1 MSHYPPEIVDS
12 RGQRLRL
19 GTLLGRGGEGSIFE
33 LSAGPD
39 LVAKI
44 YHSALSAERVD
55 KIRTMI
61 ALRNDRISK
70 LTAWPV
76 DLLSMASSRMPI
88 GLLMP
93 KIIGRKD
100 IHHLYSPKSRRVDFQ
115 RADWRFLIRA
125 SANTARAFAVVH
137 EIGCIIGDVNHGGV
151 LVAQDATVRLI
162 DCDSFQVING
172 SRRFLCE
179 VGVETFTPP
188 ELQGKPFKGVVRNQ
202 NHDNFGLA
210 VLIFLMLFMGRHPF
224 AGKYLGPDQMPI
236 PRAIKEC
243 RFAYGARRATVQM
256 EKPPGTPALSIVG
269 DDVAFLFERA
279 FAKEMIAGG
288 RPTPRDWIDSLERL
302 EKTLKQ
308 CSANPSHWHRNDTSC
323 PWCPMEGA
331 TGVPL
336 FPIIADIAASAVN
349 IDTLWR
355 QVEALPH
362 PGQPP
367 AFSAPAVQASQ
378 AAKSAGSANHNRKVI
393 ASVVAGIMIAIS
405 VLAGLPSPLPFVL
418 FVGGVAAFFALL
430 RLLDKNEVVRSFEVA
445 KNTSSARWT
454 DIQRQW
460 QERTSSQPF
469 EQKKSD
475 LQAVR
480 RSLSEIPNL
489 RLKKLDQL
497 RQNQR
502 AIQLATFLD
511 QYEIQ
516 RAKISGIG
524 PGRKQTL
531 QSYGIETA
539 ADLNSAAITRVPG
552 FGEKM
557 ADKLLAWRASLE
569 KKFRFDPA
577 EAIDPRE
584 TMRVEQEVLVERRRL
599 EERLRTGFAE
609 LKQTHAQI
617 LAARQ
622 HMMPQVTAAHA
633 AYLQSEAD
641 FNAARG
647 HR

>member
-1 MSHYPPEIVDS
+1 MSKQPPEVVDG

-19 GTLLGRGGEGSIFE
+19 GPLLGRGGEGSVFE
-33 LSAGPD
+33 LSASPD

-61 ALRNDRISK
+61 ALRNDRIGR

-76 DLLSMASSRMPI
+76 DLLSMASSRAPI

-93 KIIGRKD
+93 KITGRKD

-137 EIGCIIGDVNHGGV
+137 ETGCIIGDVNHGGV

-162 DCDSFQVING
+162 DCDSFQVMNAR
-172 SRRFLCE
+172 RRFLCE

-188 ELQGKPFKGVVRNQ
+188 ELQGKSFKGVIRHQ

-210 VLIFLMLFMGRHPF
+210 VLIFLLLFMGRHPF
-224 AGKYLGPDQMPI
+224 AGRYLGPDQMPI

-243 RFAYGARRATVQM
+243 RFAYGARRAIAQM
-256 EKPPGTPALSIVG
+256 EQPPGTPALSIVG

-288 RPTPRDWIDSLERL
+288 RPTPRDWVDGLERL
-302 EKTLKQ
+302 EKVLKQ

-336 FPIIADIAASAVN
+336 FPVIADIATTAV
-349 IDTLWR
+349 DVDALWR
-355 QVEALPH
+355 QVEAIPH

-367 AFSAPAVQASQ
+367 AFGTPAVQASQ
-378 AAKSAGSANHNRKVI
+378 AAKSAGSANQNRKII
-393 ASVVAGIMIAIS
+393 ASLVAGIMIAIAA
-405 VLAGLPSPLPFVL
+405 LAGLPKPLPFVL

-430 RLLDKNEVVRSFEVA
+430 RLLDKTEVVRSFEVA

-454 DIQRQW
+454 EIQRLW
-460 QERTSSQPF
+460 QERTGPRRF
-469 EQKKSD
+469 EQKKSE

-480 RSLSEIPNL
+480 RLLGEIPDL
-489 RLKKLDQL
+489 RLEKLDKL

-502 AIQLATFLD
+502 AVQLATFLD

-516 RAKISGIG
+516 RAKITGIG
-524 PGRKQTL
+524 PARKQTL

-539 ADLNSAAITRVPG
+539 ADLNSAAITVVPG

-557 ADKLLAWRASLE
+557 ADKLLAWRRSLE
-569 KKFRFDPA
+569 RKFRFDPA
-577 EAIDPRE
+577 KAIDPRD

-609 LKQTHAQI
+609 LKQTHGQI

-633 AYLQSEAD
+633 AYLQAEAD
-641 FNAARG
+641 FKAARG
-647 HR
+647 P